1 MAERI
6 GFIGVGLMGHGIV
19 RNLLQKGFAV
29 TVLGHRNRGP
39 VEDLVKHGAK
49 EARSAADLAAGS
61 DIVFLC
67 VTGSAEVEALVRGFN
82 GVKASARSG
91 LVIIDCSTSDPNST
105 LALEAELKPLGVAL
119 CDAPLGG
126 TPANAEEGKLSVMV
140 GCDAA
145 VWPRIEPVLGAFTA
159 KAARLGPTGDGH
171 KMKLIMNFLAMGYAS
186 IFSEALALGQKVGL
200 SPQTIDNALRG
211 SRMDSGFYQ
220 TFFRWVLERD
230 REAHKFTLR
239 NAHKDMK
246 YLAAMAEAA
255 GIANPMGSAVKN
267 YFALAEAAGRG
278 EDYVPMLSD
287 FVAGINGISLTSKV
301 QSQAAE

>member
-67 VTGSAEVEALVRGFN
+67 VTGSAEVEALVRESN
-82 GVKASARSG
+82 GVKAGARSG

-287 FVAGINGISLTSKV
+287 FVAGMNGVNLATKAR
-301 QSQAAE
+301 SQAAE

>member
-1 MAERI
+1 MPDRI
-6 GFIGVGLMGHGIV
+6 GFIGVGLMGHGIA
-19 RNLLQKGFAV
+19 RNLLQKGYALM
-29 TVLGHRNRGP
+29 VLGHRNREP
-39 VEDLVKHGAK
+39 VDDLVKNGAK
-49 EARSAADLAAGS
+49 EARTAAELATAS

-67 VTGSAEVEALVRGFN
+67 VTGSSEVEALVRKPDGL
-82 GVKASARSG
+82 KAGAHRG

-105 LALEAELKPLGVAL
+105 LTLAAELEPLGIAL

-145 VWPRIEPVLGAFTA
+145 VWPRIEPVFAGFTA
-159 KAARLGPTGDGH
+159 KATRLGPTGAGH

-200 SPQTIDNALRG
+200 SPQTVDSALRG

-220 TFFRWVLERD
+220 TFFRWVLDRD

-255 GIANPMGSAVKN
+255 GIANPMGSAVNN
-267 YFALAEAAGRG
+267 YFALAEASGRG
-278 EDYVPMLSD
+278 EDFVPMLAD
-287 FVAGINGISLTSKV
+287 FVAAMNGVTLTTTMPK
-301 QSQAAE
+301 AAE

>member
-1 MAERI
+1 VAERI
-6 GFIGVGLMGHGIV
+6 GFIGVGLMGHGMA
-19 RNLLQKGFAV
+19 RNLLQKGFV
-29 TVLGHRNRGP
+29 VSVLGHRNRAP

-49 EARSAADLAAGS
+49 EAKGAAELAAGS

-67 VTGSAEVEALVRGFN
+67 VTGSAEVEALVRGPQ
-82 GVKASARSG
+82 G
-91 LVIIDCSTSDPNST
+91 LMVGGRPGLIIIDCSTSDPNST
-105 LALEAELKPLGVAL
+105 LALAAELKASGIAL

-126 TPANAEEGKLSVMV
+126 TPAYAEEGKLSVMV

-145 VWPRIEPVLGAFTA
+145 VWPRIEPVLAAFTA
-159 KAARLGPTGDGH
+159 KATRLGPTGDGH

-200 SPQTIDNALRG
+200 SPQTLDSVLRG

-246 YLAAMAEAA
+246 YLASMAEAA

-278 EDYVPMLSD
+278 EDFVPMLSD
-287 FVAGINGISLTSKV
+287 FVAAINGVALST
-301 QSQAAE
+301 QARSQAAE

>member
-6 GFIGVGLMGHGIV
+6 GFIGVGLMGHGIA
-19 RNLLQKGFAV
+19 RNLLQKGYPV
-29 TVLGHRNRGP
+29 TLLGHRNRGP
-39 VEDLVKHGAK
+39 VDDLVRQGAK
-49 EARSAADLAAGS
+49 EAKSAAELARIS
-61 DIVFLC
+61 DVVFLC
-67 VTGSAEVEALVRGFN
+67 VTGSSEVDALMRGAN
-82 GVKASARSG
+82 GLKEGARSG
-91 LVIIDCSTSDPNST
+91 LLIIDCSTSDPNST
-105 LALEAELKPLGVAL
+105 IALAGELKPLGVAL
-119 CDAPLGG
+119 ADAPLGG

-145 VWPRIEPVLGAFTA
+145 LWPRIEHLFAAFTA
-159 KAARLGPTGDGH
+159 KAVRLGPTGDGH

-186 IFSEALALGQKVGL
+186 IFAEALALGQKVGL
-200 SPQTIDNALRG
+200 TPQTLDSALRG

-246 YLAAMAEAA
+246 YLAGMAEAA

-278 EDYVPMLSD
+278 EDYVPMLAD
-287 FVAGINGISLTSKV
+287 FVAAMNGISLDVKASK
-301 QSQAAE
+301 QAAE

>member
-6 GFIGVGLMGHGIV
+6 GFIGVGLMGHGIA

-39 VEDLVKHGAK
+39 VEDLVKYGAK
-49 EARSAADLAAGS
+49 EARSAADLAAGA

-67 VTGSAEVEALVRGFN
+67 VTGSAEVEALVRGSN
-82 GVKASARSG
+82 GVKAGARSG

-145 VWPRIEPVLGAFTA
+145 VWPRIEPVLDAFTA
-159 KAARLGPTGDGH
+159 KATRLGPTGDGH

-186 IFSEALALGQKVGL
+186 IFSEALTLGQKVGL

-287 FVAGINGISLTSKV
+287 FVAEMNGVSLAIKAR
-301 QSQAAE
+301 SQAAE

>member
-6 GFIGVGLMGHGIV
+6 GFIGVGLMGHGIA
-19 RNLLQKGFAV
+19 RNLLQKGYHV

-39 VEDLVKHGAK
+39 VDDLVRQGAK
-49 EARSAADLAAGS
+49 EAKSAAELARSS
-61 DIVFLC
+61 DVVFLC
-67 VTGSAEVEALVRGFN
+67 VTGSSEVEALMHGAN
-82 GVKASARSG
+82 GLKEGARSG
-91 LVIIDCSTSDPNST
+91 LLIIDCSTSDPNST
-105 LALEAELKPLGVAL
+105 IALAGELKLLGVAL
-119 CDAPLGG
+119 ADAPLGG

-145 VWPRIEPVLGAFTA
+145 LWPRIEPLFAAFTA
-159 KAARLGPTGDGH
+159 KAVRLGPTGDGH

-186 IFSEALALGQKVGL
+186 IFAEALALGQKVGL
-200 SPQTIDNALRG
+200 TPQTLDSALRG

-246 YLAAMAEAA
+246 YLAGMAEAA
-255 GIANPMGSAVKN
+255 GVANPMGSAVKN

-278 EDYVPMLSD
+278 EDYVPMLAD
-287 FVAGINGISLTSKV
+287 FVAAMNGVALDVKASK
-301 QSQAAE
+301 QAAE

>member
-6 GFIGVGLMGHGIV
+6 GFIGTGLMGHGIA
-19 RNLLQKGFAV
+19 RNLLQKGYAL
-29 TVLGHRNRGP
+29 TVLAHRNRGP
-39 VEDLVKHGAK
+39 VDDLIRLGAE
-49 EARSAADLAAGS
+49 EATSAGELAASS

-67 VTGSAEVEALVRGFN
+67 VTGSPQVETLVRGP
-82 GVKASARSG
+82 GGLKAGGRPG

-105 LALEAELKPLGVAL
+105 LTLEAELSPLGIAL

-140 GCDAA
+140 GCDPSL
-145 VWPRIEPVLGAFTA
+145 WPRIEPVIAAFTV
-159 KAARLGPTGDGH
+159 KATRLGRTGDGH

-186 IFSEALALGQKVGL
+186 IFAEALALGQKVGL
-200 SPQTIDNALRG
+200 SSQTIDSVLRG

-255 GIANPMGSAVKN
+255 GIANPVGSAVKN
-267 YFALAEAAGRG
+267 YFALAEASGRG
-278 EDYVPMLSD
+278 EDFVPMLAD
-287 FVAGINGISLTSKV
+287 FVAALNGVELA
-301 QSQAAE
+301 SQAAVRAAE

>member
-6 GFIGVGLMGHGIV
+6 GFIGVGLMGHGIA
-19 RNLLQKGFAV
+19 RNLLQKGYHV

-39 VEDLVKHGAK
+39 VDDLVRQGAK
-49 EARSAADLAAGS
+49 EAKSAAELARSS
-61 DIVFLC
+61 DVVFLC
-67 VTGSAEVEALVRGFN
+67 VTGSSEVEALMRGAN
-82 GVKASARSG
+82 GLKEGARSG
-91 LVIIDCSTSDPNST
+91 LLIIDCSTSDPNST
-105 LALEAELKPLGVAL
+105 IALAGELKLLGVAL
-119 CDAPLGG
+119 ADAPLGG

-145 VWPRIEPVLGAFTA
+145 LWPRIEPLFAAFTA
-159 KAARLGPTGDGH
+159 KAVRLGPTGDGH

-186 IFSEALALGQKVGL
+186 IFAEALALGQKVGL
-200 SPQTIDNALRG
+200 TPQTLDSALRG

-246 YLAAMAEAA
+246 YLAGMAEAA
-255 GIANPMGSAVKN
+255 GVANPMGSAVKN

-278 EDYVPMLSD
+278 EDYVPMLAD
-287 FVAGINGISLTSKV
+287 FVAAMNGVALDVKASK
-301 QSQAAE
+301 QAAE

>member
-1 MAERI
+1 MTERV
-6 GFIGVGLMGHGIV
+6 GFIGAGLMGHGIAC
-19 RNLLQKGFAV
+19 NLLQKGYPL
-29 TVLGHRNRGP
+29 TVLGHRNRVP
-39 VEDLVKHGAK
+39 VEDLVGRGAK
-49 EARSAADLAAGS
+49 EAKSPAELVAGS
-61 DIVFLC
+61 DIAFLC
-67 VTGSAEVEALVRGFN
+67 VTGSSEVEALIRGPA
-82 GVKASARSG
+82 GLKAAARSG

-105 LALEAELKPLGVAL
+105 LALEAELTPLGVAL
-119 CDAPLGG
+119 ADAPLGG

-145 VWPRIEPVLGAFTA
+145 LWPRIEPVFAAFTA
-159 KAARLGPTGDGH
+159 KAVRLGPTGSGH

-200 SPQTIDNALRG
+200 SPQTIDSALRG

-246 YLAAMAEAA
+246 YLAGMAEAA
-255 GIANPMGSAVKN
+255 GIAIPMGSAVKN
-267 YFALAEAAGRG
+267 YFALAEAGGRG
-278 EDYVPMLSD
+278 EDYVPMLAD
-287 FVAGINGISLTSKV
+287 FVAAMNGVALDVKASK
-301 QSQAAE
+301 QTAE

>member
-1 MAERI
+1 MADRI
-6 GFIGVGLMGHGIV
+6 GIIGVGLMGHGIA
-19 RNLLQKGFAV
+19 RNLLQKGFAL
-29 TVLGHRNRGP
+29 TVLGHRNRSP
-39 VEDLVKHGAK
+39 VDDLVKQGAA
-49 EARSAADLAAGS
+49 EAKSPADLAAVS

-67 VTGSAEVEALVRGFN
+67 VTGSSEVEALVRGPN
-82 GVKASARSG
+82 GLKASARAG

-140 GCDAA
+140 GCDAG
-145 VWPRIEPVLGAFTA
+145 VWPRIEPVLAAFTA
-159 KAARLGPTGDGH
+159 KATRLGPTGDGH

-186 IFSEALALGQKVGL
+186 IFAEALVVGQKVGL
-200 SPQTIDNALRG
+200 SPQTIDSVLRG

-220 TFFRWVLERD
+220 TFFRWVLDRD

-255 GIANPMGSAVKN
+255 GIANPVGSAVKN
-267 YFALAEAAGRG
+267 YFAFAEASGRG
-278 EDYVPMLSD
+278 EDFVPMLAD
-287 FVAGINGISLTSKV
+287 FVAAMNGVVLETTARP
-301 QSQAAE
+301 QAAE